1 MGNEDFYLNDKLVS
15 VHLYYMEESDKYV
28 WVNEYYKEKLF
39 GGKRRYKIKEYR
51 WLRKQDHE
59 NLLFIDNINDT
70 TTYKTDEELLA
81 DINPIGVNIYSI
93 RHGKKLYRNPKVVFK
108 YVNGDKRT
116 YYFYKNSDAEKFYI
130 NFKAKYKENEYITF
144 N

>member
-15 VHLYYMEESDKYV
+15 VHLYYMEEYDKYV

-39 GGKRRYKIKEYR
+39 IGKRK
-51 WLRKQDHE
+51 
-59 NLLFIDNINDT
+59 
-70 TTYKTDEELLA
+70 
-81 DINPIGVNIYSI
+81 
-93 RHGKKLYRNPKVVFK
+93 YRNPKVVFI

-116 YYFYKNSDAEKFYI
+116 YYFDNNSDAEKFYT
-130 NFKAKYKENEYITF
+130 NFKAKYKENEYLIF